1 MIMLLWGKK
10 LVSSVQTKG
19 GFKMEYIIKKGIEG
33 KPVFILLHG
42 TGGNEN
48 SLLDVGKTLNEQGTL
63 IGIRGETLE
72 NGYPRFFNR
81 LEEGIFDEEDLEE
94 KAMELHE
101 FISKLVKEN
110 QFDLADIVLVGY
122 SNGANIGVRLLL
134 DYPNS
139 YKKAILFHP
148 MYPVVVDDKTDL
160 SQTHIFATMGEQ
172 DPIVTVFESYRV
184 IELLKDRGAKITEE
198 WTKNHQLTF
207 LEVERA
213 KKWLNE

>member
-1 MIMLLWGKK
+1 MY
-10 LVSSVQTKG
+10 
-19 GFKMEYIIKKGIEG
+19 KMEYTIKKGIEEE
-33 KPVFILLHG
+33 PVLILLHG

-48 SLLDVGKTLNEQGTL
+48 SLMDVGKALNDQATL
-63 IGIRGETLE
+63 IGIRGKTLE

-81 LEEGIFDEEDLEE
+81 LEEGIFDEEDLE
-94 KAMELHE
+94 ARAIELHE
-101 FISKLVKEN
+101 FILTLVKEN
-110 QFDLADIVLVGY
+110 QLDLADVVLVGY

-134 DYPNS
+134 DYPES
-139 YKKAILFHP
+139 YQKAVLFHP

-184 IELLKDRGAKITEE
+184 MELLKDRGAEIIEE